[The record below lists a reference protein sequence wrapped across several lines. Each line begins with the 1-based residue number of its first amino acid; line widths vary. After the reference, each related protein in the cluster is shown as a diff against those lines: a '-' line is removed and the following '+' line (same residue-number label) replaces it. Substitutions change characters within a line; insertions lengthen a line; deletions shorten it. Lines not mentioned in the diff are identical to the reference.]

1 MPPMPRELKTK
12 DDNESAKPSSGGD
25 SNSVSPNVLRVV
37 IAFRRWGWF
46 AFWVQVV
53 LGVIS
58 TVILLTLAF
67 YRPNPAAGNALPVGL
82 DTNPATLPGLGF
94 TWVGL
99 AILGA
104 SILWNFRYTR
114 LANKLRTPERPT
126 KSQTLFQLKIGV
138 VVNLVGMFLTL
149 LGAGAIVGTLAIR
162 AQQGNFSAVGGFSQ
176 TIQPIDLQIIQASF
190 NVVFAHFVGLTSSLW
205 LMQRTTDKP
214 TRE

>member
-1 MPPMPRELKTK
+1 MPRELKKK
-12 DDNESAKPSSGGD
+12 DDNESAKPSSSGGGSGD
-25 SNSVSPNVLRVV
+25 SAVSPNVLRVV

-67 YRPNPAAGNALPVGL
+67 YRPNPASGNLPVGL

-99 AILGA
+99 AILAA

-126 KSQTLFQLKIGV
+126 KSQTLFQLKIG
-138 VVNLVGMFLTL
+138 
-149 LGAGAIVGTLAIR
+149 
-162 AQQGNFSAVGGFSQ
+162 
-176 TIQPIDLQIIQASF
+176 
-190 NVVFAHFVGLTSSLW
+190 
-205 LMQRTTDKP
+205 
-214 TRE
+214 